1 MNGTSMCVVLHH
13 KPMDPQASSAVT
25 SAVQPVTSAVF
36 DLKCLV
42 GDACRAGQPASNV
55 LSCTALVPQSA
66 MRFQLQNTFLCVR
79 FRDCKSMHLHP
90 QFFLLQGQ
98 SRTSASLD
106 KREIPFFSW
115 YMPACTSYCK
125 RNRYPKACVGSD
137 PIPPY
142 PDPNPGTQ
150 T

>member
-1 MNGTSMCVVLHH
+1 
-13 KPMDPQASSAVT
+13 MDPQASSAVS

-90 QFFLLQGQ
+90 QTLL
-98 SRTSASLD
+98 SSSYYKASLGF
-106 KREIPFFSW
+106 RPLWTNE
-115 YMPACTSYCK
+115 
-125 RNRYPKACVGSD
+125 RYHLLLGICLPVHHIVNAIGIQRLV
-137 PIPPY
+137 
-142 PDPNPGTQ
+142 
-150 T
+150 